1 MRSAVCV
8 VLTLLAAGVGRAGE
22 TRTEEGVG
30 LTIYSA
36 EGTKS
41 RWGGWATEPIGY
53 ATVKEWRRMP
63 LERGRSVIR
72 FDDVASG
79 IRPETVHFTSLTDPT
94 GTFVLEQNY
103 EYDLVSAQK
112 LLAKYVDREITVVDE
127 DAEGKLTEAR
137 ATLLSPNS
145 GGYVLKR
152 EDEKEPIE
160 IRTSLPRV
168 RLGSV
173 PGGLITRPTLVWRL
187 RSDRAGEHLCKVV
200 YETGRIKWKAD
211 YTVVAKGEDDS
222 AVDVSGWVT
231 IDNNSGKTYTDAEV
245 KLVAG
250 DVRARSSAHST
261 TGRTGGGIGR
271 IRAREGGFKEKS
283 FFEHKLYTLGRTSTL
298 KNNSKK
304 QIELFR
310 PVVDVPAEKTLVYFG
325 APAYSSYSTRALTD
339 RDLNLKS
346 NKAVDVYI
354 TFPNAAKAGLGI
366 PLPAGTA
373 RVYKADPADGSLEFI
388 GEDKI
393 GHMPR
398 DEDVML
404 RLGTAFD
411 LTGERKQTSFH
422 VDSGAHRLTES
433 FEIKVRNHKTEPVM
447 VQVREVLYR
456 WVNSEI
462 TEKSHDFVRRD
473 WRTIHFPVT
482 VPADREVTVSYTVLY
497 TW

>member
-1 MRSAVCV
+1 MV
-8 VLTLLAAGVGRAGE
+8 VILFARLGPAGE

-30 LTIYSA
+30 LTIYST
-36 EGTKS
+36 ERVRD
-41 RWGGWATEPIGY
+41 RWGRWVDQHVGY

-63 LERGRSVIR
+63 LERGRSVLR

-112 LLAKYVDREITVVDE
+112 LLAKYVDHEITVVDE
-127 DAEGKLTEAR
+127 DPDGKIIESR
-137 ATLLSPNS
+137 ATLLSPTP
-145 GGYVLKR
+145 GGYVLRR
-152 EDEKEPIE
+152 EDAKEPVE
-160 IRTSLPRV
+160 IRTELPRV

-173 PGGLITRPTLVWRL
+173 PGGLITRPTLVWQV
-187 RSDRAGEHLCKVV
+187 RSDRADDHLCKVV
-200 YETGRIKWKAD
+200 YETSGIRWKAD

-231 IDNNSGKTYTDAEV
+231 IDNNSGKTYRNAEV

-250 DVRARSSAHST
+250 DVRARSAVHST
-261 TGRTGGGIGR
+261 TGRTGGGTGR
-271 IRAREGGFKEKS
+271 MRTREGGFKEKS

-298 KNNSKK
+298 KDNSKK

-310 PVVDVPAEKTLVYFG
+310 PVADVPARKELVYFG
-325 APAYSSYSTRALTD
+325 APAYTFYSTRALTD
-339 RDLNLKS
+339 RALNLKS
-346 NKAVDVYI
+346 NKAVDIYI
-354 TFPNAAKAGLGI
+354 TFANSAKSGLGI

-373 RVYKADPADGSLEFI
+373 RVYKEDDADGSLEFI
-388 GEDKI
+388 GEDRV
-393 GHMPR
+393 GHTPR

-404 RLGTAFD
+404 RLGIAFD
-411 LTGERKQTSFH
+411 LTGERKQTGFH
-422 VDSGAHRLTES
+422 RDSGAHRVTES
-433 FEIKVRNHKTEPVM
+433 FEIKVRNHKAEPVE

-456 WVNSEI
+456 WVNWDI
-462 TEKSHDFVRRD
+462 TQRSHEYVKRD

-482 VPADREVTVSYTVLY
+482 VPADGEVTVTYTVLY

>member
-1 MRSAVCV
+1 MCAA
-8 VLTLLAAGVGRAGE
+8 LTLLAAAVGLAGE
-22 TRTEEGVG
+22 SRTEEGVG
-30 LTIYSA
+30 LTIYNA
-36 EGTKS
+36 QGTRR
-41 RWGGWATEPIGY
+41 RWDNGRYVHEPAGY

-63 LERGRSVIR
+63 LERGRSVLR

-103 EYDLVSAQK
+103 EYDLVSAEK

-127 DAEGKLTEAR
+127 DADGKVTESR

-145 GGYVLKR
+145 GGYVLRR
-152 EDEKEPIE
+152 EGAEQPIE

-173 PGGLITRPTLVWRL
+173 PGGLITRPTLVWQL
-187 RSDRAGEHLCKVV
+187 KSERAGDHLCKVV
-200 YETGRIKWKAD
+200 YETGGIKWKAD
-211 YTVVAKGEDDS
+211 YTVVTKGEDDS

-231 IDNNSGKTYTDAEV
+231 IDNNSGKTYTDAEI

-250 DVRARSSAHST
+250 DVRARSSSHST
-261 TGRTGGGIGR
+261 TGRTGGGVGSMKT
-271 IRAREGGFKEKS
+271 REGGFEEKS

-298 KNNSKK
+298 NNNSKK

-310 PVVDVPAEKTLVYFG
+310 PVANVPAEKTLVYFG
-325 APAYSSYSTRALTD
+325 APTYSSYSTRALTN
-339 RDLNLKS
+339 RDLNLNS
-346 NKAVDVYI
+346 NKAVDIYM
-354 TFPNAAKAGLGI
+354 TFANSAKAGLGI

-373 RVYKADPADGSLEFI
+373 RVYKEDPADGSLEFI
-388 GEDKI
+388 GEDTL
-393 GHMPR
+393 GHTPR

-404 RLGTAFD
+404 RLGVAFD

-456 WVNSEI
+456 WVNAEI
-462 TEKSHDFVRRD
+462 TQKSHEYLNRD
-473 WRTIHFPVT
+473 WRTIHFPVI
-482 VPADREVTVSYTVLY
+482 VPADGEVTVTYTVLY